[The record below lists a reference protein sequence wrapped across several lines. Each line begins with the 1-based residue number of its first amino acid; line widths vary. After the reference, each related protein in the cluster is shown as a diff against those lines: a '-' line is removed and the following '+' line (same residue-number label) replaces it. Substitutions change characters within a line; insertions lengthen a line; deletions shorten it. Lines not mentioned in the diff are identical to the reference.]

1 MLCRSLALPADRDP
15 NICGAGKRPANRID
29 LAMMI
34 KQHYSDYEIFRDEY
48 AVEVPEDFNFTF
60 DVIDRIAAEEPDRR
74 AMIHLDPDGA
84 TREYSFTWF
93 AEQSA
98 RLASALK
105 AQGLKKGDRVMLIL
119 YRRVEF
125 WVSMLAL
132 HRIGA
137 IAIPAT
143 AQLTAKDI
151 VFRAVHGRLAGVIA
165 EDTLLERIEL
175 ARREYDGW
183 QHFIVVSSV
192 LQFGDVSSDAMYTAP
207 YDTKPLPEGW
217 VDFDDLIHLGVPV
230 MPKPA
235 RPELAAGNDPMIIF
249 FSSGTTG
256 MPKMVQHGHTYP
268 LGHFMTAAYWHDLEP
283 DDVHLTLAD
292 SGWSKSSWGKLY
304 GQWIQRCTVFAWDFR
319 GKFQPS
325 ELLRVL
331 ETHAITTFCAP
342 PTVYRFMIL
351 EDFRAYDLSS
361 LRHCSTAGELLNHS
375 VFEDWKAATGLP
387 IYEGFG
393 QTETTVALATFP
405 HMTPKPGSVGRP
417 APGYDVILLN
427 SDNQICACGEEGE
440 ICMRFP
446 KGQPPIGLFQGYA
459 DDPAL
464 TAKVLTD
471 ELYRTGDKAYMDDD
485 GYFWFLGRI
494 DDLIKSSGYRIGP
507 FEVESAL
514 VSHPAVVEAAVVGV
528 PDPIRGQAVKA
539 TVVLDQ
545 GFIPSDELTRELQN
559 HVKKI
564 TAPYKYPRI
573 IEYVK
578 ELPKTLSGKI
588 RRAELRA
595 RHQTEAAPEKGGEC
609 R

>member
-1 MLCRSLALPADRDP
+1 ML
-15 NICGAGKRPANRID
+15 
-29 LAMMI
+29 I
-34 KQHYSDYEIFRDEY
+34 KQQYPDYDTFRAEY
-48 AVEVPEDFNFTF
+48 RVEAPQDFNYSF
-60 DVIDRIAAEEPDRR
+60 DVIDRIAAEEPQRR
-74 AMIHLDPDGA
+74 AMIHVSPTGEVQ
-84 TREYSFTWF
+84 EYTFAWFT
-93 AEQSA
+93 EQSC
-98 RLASALK
+98 RLATALA
-105 AQGLKKGDRVMLIL
+105 AQGVKKGDRIMLIL

-143 AQLTAKDI
+143 AQLTVKDI
-151 VFRAVHGRLAGVIA
+151 VFRAVHARLAGVIV
-165 EDTLLERIEL
+165 EDSLVERVEG
-175 ARREYDGW
+175 ARREYNGW
-183 QHFIVVSSV
+183 EHLIVVSSV
-192 LQFGDVSSDAMYTAP
+192 LQFGDVASDAIYAPP
-207 YDTKPLPEGW
+207 YDAAPLPEGW
-217 VDFDDLIHLGVPV
+217 TDFDDLIHAGEPG

-235 RPELAAGNDPMIIF
+235 RPELAAGDDPMIIF

-268 LGHFMTAAYWHDLEP
+268 LGHFMTAAYWHDLEG

-304 GQWIQRCTVFAWDFR
+304 GQWMQRATVFAWDFR
-319 GKFQPS
+319 GKFQPK
-325 ELLRVL
+325 ELLKIL
-331 ETHAITTFCAP
+331 ESHAITSFCAP
-342 PTVYRFMIL
+342 PTVYRFMVL
-351 EDFRAYDLSS
+351 EDFKSYDLSS
-361 LRHCSTAGELLNHS
+361 LRHCTTAGELLNHS
-375 VFEDWKAATGLP
+375 VFEDWKSATGLP

-417 APGYDVILLN
+417 CPGYDVILLN
-427 SDNQICACGEEGE
+427 SDNQICAVGEEGE
-440 ICMRFP
+440 ICVRFA
-446 KGQPPIGLFQGYA
+446 KGEPPYGLFQGYA

-464 TAKVLTD
+464 TAKVLSD
-471 ELYRTGDKAYMDDD
+471 DLYRTGDKAYRDDD

-528 PDPIRGQAVKA
+528 PDPVRGQAVKA
-539 TVVLDQ
+539 TIVLDQ
-545 GFIPSDELTRELQN
+545 GFIPSDELTRELQD

-573 IEYVK
+573 VEYVK

-595 RHQTEAAPEKGGEC
+595 RHQAEEGGAAGL
-609 R
+609 

>member
-1 MLCRSLALPADRDP
+1 ML
-15 NICGAGKRPANRID
+15 NKKR
-29 LAMMI
+29 
-34 KQHYSDYEIFRDEY
+34 YSDYKTFRAEY
-48 AVEVPEDFNFTF
+48 SIEAPPDFNFTY
-60 DVIDRIAAEEPDRR
+60 DIIDAIAAAEPQRR
-74 AMIHLDPDGA
+74 AMIHVGPDN
-84 TREYSFTWF
+84 TTHEYTFAWF

-98 RLASALK
+98 RLANSLK
-105 AQGLKKGDRVMLIL
+105 ARGVKKGDRIMLIL

-125 WVSMLAL
+125 WITMLAL

-143 AQLTAKDI
+143 FQLTPKDI
-151 VFRAVHGRLAGVIA
+151 VFRAVHGRLSGVIV
-165 EDTLLERIEL
+165 EDSLLKNVEL

-183 QHFIVVSSV
+183 QHFVVVSSV
-192 LQFGDVSSDAMYTAP
+192 RPFGHVPAGASRSYAAP
-207 YDTKPLPEGW
+207 YDSTPLPEDW
-217 VDFDDLIHLGVPV
+217 VDYDDLITLGAPS
-230 MPKPA
+230 MEKPSG
-235 RPELAAGNDPMIIF
+235 PELAAGDDPMIIF

-268 LGHFMTAAYWHDLEP
+268 LGHFMTAAYWHDLEA

-304 GQWIQRCTVFAWDFR
+304 GQWIQRATVFAWDYR
-319 GKFQPS
+319 GKFQPA
-325 ELLRVL
+325 ELLKIL
-331 ETHAITTFCAP
+331 AAHKITSFCAP
-342 PTVYRFMIL
+342 PTVYRFMVL
-351 EDFRAYDLSS
+351 EDLKAHDLSS
-361 LRHCSTAGELLNHS
+361 LRHCTTAGELLNHS

-405 HMTPKPGSVGRP
+405 HMTPKPGSVGLP

-427 SDNQICACGEEGE
+427 SDNQLCACGEEGE

-446 KGQPPIGLFQGYA
+446 KGRPPVGLFQGYA
-459 DDPAL
+459 DDRAL
-464 TAKVLTD
+464 TERVLTD
-471 ELYRTGDKAYMDDD
+471 ELYRTGDKAYQDED

-545 GFIPSDELTRELQN
+545 GFIPSDELTRELQE

-595 RHQTEAAPEKGGEC
+595 RHQTEQENKCP
-609 R
+609 